1 MATLLE
7 FRRELF
13 LSISFFQLP
22 HDYAKGISYNDQ
34 TSDQLLTYIYEILK
48 ERDLEEE
55 KEKKVFA
62 PHFIF
67 IITNRQLISEHAI
80 LEYLEGEHED
90 IGFSTIF
97 AADTKESLSE
107 NIHTLVRYINDGQGD
122 IRSEEHT
129 SELQSRGHLVCR
141 LLLEKKK
148 EIKQYT

>member
-1 MATLLE
+1 MKWITHIQ
-7 FRRELF
+7 
-13 LSISFFQLP
+13 LS
-22 HDYAKGISYNDQ
+22 HAYANSLIYNDR
-34 TSDQLLTYIYEILK
+34 SYDLLLTSVYEILK

-80 LEYLEGEHED
+80 LEYLEGEHVD

-107 NIHTLVRYINDGQGD
+107 NIHTLVHY
-122 IRSEEHT
+122 IRSEE
-129 SELQSRGHLVCR
+129 Q
-141 LLLEKKK
+141 
-148 EIKQYT
+148 

>member
-1 MATLLE
+1 M
-7 FRRELF
+7 
-13 LSISFFQLP
+13 
-22 HDYAKGISYNDQ
+22 
-34 TSDQLLTYIYEILK
+34 K

-122 IRSEEHT
+122 ILIQEQKAAHIQIGRAS
-129 SELQSRGHLVCR
+129 CR
-141 LLLEKKK
+141 ETVSSWLIQVL
-148 EIKQYT
+148 